1 LTSIE
6 NYASVPPVPAK
17 KLLLQTHVSATVFR
31 KFDALARAA
40 GNTHAGYLRHLI
52 ELHTR
57 ALRSPRLARALGRC
71 RATPELEP

>member
-1 LTSIE
+1 
-6 NYASVPPVPAK
+6 VPPVPAK